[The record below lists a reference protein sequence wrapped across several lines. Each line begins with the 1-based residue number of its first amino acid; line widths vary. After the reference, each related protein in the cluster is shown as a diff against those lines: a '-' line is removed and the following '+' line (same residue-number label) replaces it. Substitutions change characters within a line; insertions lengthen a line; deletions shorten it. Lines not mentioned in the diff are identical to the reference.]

1 MTRYKKA
8 KYPALM
14 LFSLCMSLDAFGS
27 STVVLT
33 SLEEERGD
41 LKSKKARVVGPS
53 IPSIITLADIQSIL
67 ECKSRVLGQVL
78 PEARKNLASIERSL
92 LEKIRDISR
101 ETDFKRI
108 SELAGLVSSIK
119 GLDGSSHN
127 IFVMATQECTDDD
140 ALAMAG
146 VAVAASG
153 ALQEEFSQLIALL
166 ATSED
171 TRDID
176 YRVLEEAT
184 KAMRDITKDIYNASV
199 LSE

>member
-1 MTRYKKA
+1 MVLYKKV

-78 PEARKNLASIERSL
+78 PEARKNLASIEQSL
-92 LEKIRDISR
+92 LERTCYVFSSSLQYILFYKS
-101 ETDFKRI
+101 KMLYG
-108 SELAGLVSSIK
+108 SVLYLAGSTPQSRFFDCAIL
-119 GLDGSSHN
+119 
-127 IFVMATQECTDDD
+127 
-140 ALAMAG
+140 
-146 VAVAASG
+146 
-153 ALQEEFSQLIALL
+153 
-166 ATSED
+166 
-171 TRDID
+171 
-176 YRVLEEAT
+176 
-184 KAMRDITKDIYNASV
+184 
-199 LSE
+199 